1 MRGKLNKE
9 KNNKGMVIKMV
20 RTYIISCEEFEE
32 IEVAIKHLENQ
43 RKSNNKIGVAWGYD
57 NVGKLPERGMVFCR
71 ARDLN
76 GKNRSAIDGAFFCYL
91 SILQRDEVKDWMR
104 PPEFGSV
111 LGEYK
116 TFLLLTRIVRQTL
129 PYGRVF
135 ALITNKNYP
144 NGKYI
149 EELGDFS
156 IGVLGREPI
165 PVEIPEE
172 LQIGRDAAGFLQQ
185 CLSEGDKQSS
195 QQ

>member
-1 MRGKLNKE
+1 MG
-9 KNNKGMVIKMV
+9 

-32 IEVAIKHLENQ
+32 REVAIKHLENQ
-43 RKSNNKIGVAWGYD
+43 RKSNSEIGLAWGYN
-57 NVGKLPERGMVFCR
+57 NVRKLPERGMVFCR

-76 GKNRSAIDGAFFCYL
+76 RKNRSAIEGAFFCYL
-91 SILQRDEVKDWMR
+91 SILDRYEVMKKKRTLR
-104 PPEFGSV
+104 PPQWETEPAFE
-111 LGEYK
+111 EYK

-172 LQIGRDAAGFLQQ
+172 LQIGRYAAGFLQQ